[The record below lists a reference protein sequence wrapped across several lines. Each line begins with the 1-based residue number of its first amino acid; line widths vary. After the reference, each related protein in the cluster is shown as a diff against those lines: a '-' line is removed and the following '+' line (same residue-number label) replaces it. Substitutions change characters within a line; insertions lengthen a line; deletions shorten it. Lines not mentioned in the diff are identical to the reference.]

1 MTEKEKELLLAW
13 LINQE
18 QRIEDEVQQSRQNLR
33 FRKVDIV
40 DCFELSL
47 LIQRLYDFQE
57 FALTVIR
64 LLHLEGR

>member
-33 FRKVDIV
+33 FRKVDTV